1 MTEPQ
6 PIITRKNLYR
16 GVNPH
21 LQGMLLQKTGMPTFW
36 PSFHA
41 LHIAHMADFLNEQLP
56 ENYEALPEQSLQL
69 VIDDLDTDEP
79 PRTRKPIPDVALYG
93 TALETAPTKT
103 KRRAASTW
111 ETALQNTLD
120 PEEDFAR
127 AVIIRHLD
135 EDSRIGQIVARI
147 ELISPTNKPGNS
159 GYHLYQKAR
168 IDTLYTGTPL
178 IEVDYIH
185 EFPATVPTYP
195 LYPDEANSHPYNIFV
210 SDPRPDVE
218 QGRVRAYGF
227 DVDEPLPI
235 VKLPLADDDTLDFD
249 FNAVYQFTYQRTR
262 RSKGVD
268 YRQPPL
274 RMETY
279 SPADQARILQRMAAV
294 AEAAAQSIDLE
305 Q

>member
-1 MTEPQ
+1 MSELE
-6 PIITRKNLYR
+6 PIITRKNQYR

-21 LQGMLLQKTGMPTFW
+21 LQGILLEKTGMPTIW

-69 VIDDLDTDEP
+69 VIDDVTTDEP

-93 TALETAPTKT
+93 TALETAATIAKP
-103 KRRAASTW
+103 RVASTW
-111 ETALQNTLD
+111 ETALRNTLD

-127 AVIIRHLD
+127 AVIIRQMD
-135 EDSRIGQIVARI
+135 EDVRIGQIVARI

-159 GYHLYQKAR
+159 GYYLYQKAR
-168 IDTLYTGTPL
+168 IDALYTGTPL

-218 QGRVRAYGF
+218 QGRVRANGF
-227 DVDEPLPI
+227 DVDEPLPV
-235 VKLPLADDDTLDFD
+235 VKLPLAGEDTFDFD
-249 FNAVYQFTYQRTR
+249 LNAVYHFTYLRSR

-268 YRQPPL
+268 YRQQPL
-274 RMETY
+274 RLHTY
-279 SPADQARILQRMAAV
+279 SPADQARIQQRMAAI
-294 AEAAAQSIDLE
+294 AGAYAQGIDLE
-305 Q
+305 P